1 MSPTFKLLNE
11 FPWFTYQP
19 QEIKYL
25 LSKKLGITCRQNK
38 GILTTEQDVCM
49 FISWFAIDYLD
60 VNL

>member
-1 MSPTFKLLNE
+1 MV
-11 FPWFTYQP
+11 TYQP

-38 GILTTEQDVCM
+38 GILATGQDVCM